1 MNDSNEEQLDI
12 NAGRA
17 KSIEV
22 VQATK
27 SDPSVGSTHPTT
39 PFTPR
44 KGWPL
49 LSLIVL
55 MPLGAIGVIFYLL
68 RHAFAAEFEGIGAA
82 LCAVACG
89 GFLVRHFIH
98 LLADE
103 DKLQDQQ
110 LNANQAMVLP
120 PKPNP
125 TKLQT
130 NPAALPPGPH
140 LPADR
145 S

>member
-55 MPLGAIGVIFYLL
+55 MPLGAIGVILYLL
-68 RHAFAAEFEGIGAA
+68 RHALAAEFEGFGAA
-82 LCAVACG
+82 FTDSAAMEGVAVAENSFAASGKG
-89 GFLVRHFIH
+89 GPVSHRSSEQRDVAGFVYLATDARNRTVCRDVMSVRS
-98 LLADE
+98 
-103 DKLQDQQ
+103 
-110 LNANQAMVLP
+110 
-120 PKPNP
+120 
-125 TKLQT
+125 
-130 NPAALPPGPH
+130 
-140 LPADR
+140 R
-145 S
+145 